1 MEENEGLE
9 FREIGGLARVLVSW
23 LELGSGSPDPVQA
36 YFQFTRHFMR
46 VLQILRFQITSHCIL
61 SGAQHS
67 TLH

>member
-36 YFQFTRHFMR
+36 YFQFTPSFHEGSADS
-46 VLQILRFQITSHCIL
+46 QISSYISLYPQWCP
-61 SGAQHS
+61 A
-67 TLH
+67 